1 MQEIKVVPL
10 RGAGDLSDVPAF
22 EAFQPEQ
29 PKDGAQMSNIEE
41 CTSDRALLL

>member
-1 MQEIKVVPL
+1 MQEIKAVPL

-29 PKDGAQMSNIEE
+29 PKDGAQEGDIEE
-41 CTSDRALLL
+41 CTCRALLL